1 MSSRISIKKISELSG
16 FSTATVS
23 RVINKNGRYS
33 KETEEK
39 ILSIIQE
46 YDYVPNMIAKGLRT
60 NQLQTIGIIVPDI
73 TNEFFSRLTLSAQ
86 NALFQSSYSAFIC
99 NTNERHSMEK
109 RHLELMRAQNISGI
123 IFICSETVYG
133 EVYRS
138 IPKVYVDR
146 VPLNLPDNE
155 TYYFIESDN
164 YRGGYLAASELINSG
179 CKKIMSIFEKRNI
192 SPKTERLRGVMD
204 AFRDHDIP
212 VDDKMFKYA
221 EKIEYFNAYD
231 IVNEILN
238 SGTEFDGLFC
248 YTDIIAMGAINALAN
263 RGIKVPDDVKIVGF
277 DDISLAKY
285 NTPAITTIRQPVDEM
300 GKLAADIMLKILKK
314 EPIEQ
319 TKHVLP
325 VELIKRDTTI

>member
-1 MSSRISIKKISELSG
+1 MSNKVSIKKISELSG

-23 RVINKNGRYS
+23 RVINQNGRYT
-33 KETEEK
+33 KETEKK
-39 ILSIIQE
+39 ILSIIKQ

-146 VPLNLPDNE
+146 VPLNLPDSE

-164 YRGGYLAASELINSG
+164 YQGGYLAMKELIGAG
-179 CKKIMSIFEKRNI
+179 CKKIISIFEKRDI
-192 SPKTERLRGVMD
+192 SPKIARFKGVIAALND
-204 AFRDHDIP
+204 YNIP
-212 VDDKMFKYA
+212 IDEKMFKYA
-221 EKIEYFNAYD
+221 ERVTYFDAYD
-231 IVNEILN
+231 IVNSIID
-238 SGTEFDGLFC
+238 SKIEFDGLFC
-248 YTDIIAMGAINALAN
+248 YTDIIAMGAINALNN
-263 RGIKVPDDVKIVGF
+263 RGISVPKDVKIIGF

-285 NTPAITTIRQPVDEM
+285 NTPSISTISQPVDLM
-300 GKLAADIMLKILKK
+300 GALAAKIMLKILKK

-319 TKHVLP
+319 TKYVLP
-325 VELIKRDTTI
+325 VALIKRETT